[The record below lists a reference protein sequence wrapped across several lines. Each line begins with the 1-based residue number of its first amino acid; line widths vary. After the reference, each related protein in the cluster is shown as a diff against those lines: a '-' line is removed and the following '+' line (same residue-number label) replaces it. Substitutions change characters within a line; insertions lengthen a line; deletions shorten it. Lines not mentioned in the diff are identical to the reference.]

1 MDKKIPVSVLARL
14 FNVYRLTVRNDIPT
28 RKLKTQA

>member
-1 MDKKIPVSVLARL
+1 MDKKIPMSVIARL
-14 FNVYRLTVRNDIPT
+14 LHVHRLTVRNDIHT